1 MKLLLDEHVSP
12 AVAKIVGN
20 ISPDI
25 EIVSIH
31 DWRNGQF
38 INQPD
43 ERILRAAAIEGF
55 VLVSFDVNTIPPVIS
70 EFAISGESH
79 AGVIFVSIRTFA
91 QNDVKGLARALVEL
105 VFRHGRES
113 WVNRVDFLTRA

>member
-12 AVAKIVGN
+12 AVAKIVRK

-31 DWRNGQF
+31 HWRDGQF

-43 ERILRAAAIEGF
+43 ERILRAAAIEGL

-70 EFAISGESH
+70 EFANSGESH

-105 VFRHGRES
+105 VSRHGGDS
-113 WVNRVDFLTRA
+113 WANRVDFLTRA